1 MVAADQSKLTEST
14 CPVLNRRRGLV
25 PVAPRLPRCLQTQI
39 LNCWRQKRRAT
50 RDEMMNQSQQMEVS
64 VHQDEDTT
72 VLSPTLQSAVSV
84 SDTNMGFWQNILKYP
99 SNGTTT
105 KWLHQQ
111 EQKSNGTTN
120 GSHNKQSTNGA
131 ADMDVTLEQYSIAM
145 DIKPLP
151 GDSTNGTVKNHVT
164 VVGRDLDSQPMN
176 RLAVQVNQE
185 FVYPACRYKDY
196 PDVSGGLYPDM
207 SLSYQQSEIQSSTML
222 GNEPGGSLSPP
233 LTPRIYKPCVV
244 CNDKSSGYHYG
255 VSSCEGCKGF
265 FRRSVQ
271 KNMQYTCH
279 KDRNCPVNKLTRNRC
294 QYCRLQKCFVQG
306 MSKEAVR
313 NDRNKRRRTKSD
325 TCSSSVAV
333 EELLPEETELIE
345 KVLEAHEKTFSRYTT
360 SEDQFTL
367 SAEEL
372 AADNVIL
379 WERVSELSTCGI
391 TRIVEFSKQVPGFST
406 LTTSDQI
413 TLLKGSCL
421 EILVLR
427 LSSRYSCDDDTLT
440 FSSGLTLT
448 RHQFEV
454 GGFGTLTDTIFQ
466 FAASLHQL
474 DVDTT
479 EYALLSAI
487 SLISGD
493 RSGLEQPLVV
503 EKLQE
508 PLLEALKHYVRQ
520 RRMGSPHVFAKL
532 LMKLTDLRSISI
544 KGAERVLHLK
554 HDMTSE
560 LPPLIVEMFDRAENV
575 CIP

>member
-1 MVAADQSKLTEST
+1 MSLYDTYRSTEVT
-14 CPVLNRRRGLV
+14 CNLPFAESSSSCEVGYVTTWAVSQLARVNSASRVTSGQLRLQPASWVERRG
-25 PVAPRLPRCLQTQI
+25 CS
-39 LNCWRQKRRAT
+39 T
-50 RDEMMNQSQQMEVS
+50 RKEETRMTMNQSQQMEVS
-64 VHQDEDTT
+64 VHQDEDTSL
-72 VLSPTLQSAVSV
+72 LSATLQSTVAVS
-84 SDTNMGFWQNILKYP
+84 DNNMGFWHNILKYTP
-99 SNGTTT
+99 TNGTS
-105 KWLHQQ
+105 K
-111 EQKSNGTTN
+111 EPKSKETTN
-120 GSHNKQSTNGA
+120 GNHHTESTNGA
-131 ADMDVTLEQYSIAM
+131 TNMDITFEQYSIAM

-151 GDSTNGTVKNHVT
+151 GDSPNGSVKNHLT
-164 VVGRDLDSQPMN
+164 VIAQDLECQPISV
-176 RLAVQVNQE
+176 LAVDGE
-185 FVYPACRYKDY
+185 MY
-196 PDVSGGLYPDM
+196 PDL
-207 SLSYQQSEIQSSTML
+207 SLSYQQSEIQSSTSL
-222 GNEPGGSLSPP
+222 ENEAGRSGSPP

-244 CNDKSSGYHYG
+244 CSDKSSGYHYG

-325 TCSSSVAV
+325 SCSSSVAV
-333 EELLPEETELIE
+333 EELLPEESELID
-345 KVLEAHEKTFSRYTT
+345 KVLEAHEKTFSQFT
-360 SEDQFTL
+360 SSDDQFTL

-466 FAASLHQL
+466 FAGSLHQL

-493 RSGLEQPLVV
+493 RSGLEQPTVV
-503 EKLQE
+503 ETLQE

-554 HDMTSE
+554 HDMSAE